1 MANVAPQVL
10 QVYVLNEIVNPPNPK
25 IPNQG
30 MLVLINQDLNFYR
43 VQLSNDGAD
52 DHPPI
57 YGVLPPLGRLVLM
70 GGPDPGDQNTQCVRG
85 AGGRRQHSNP
95 GLTLSQTTGPQC
107 MPSIGGLNSLANF
120 SG

>member
-43 VQLSNDGAD
+43 VQLALVGAD
-52 DHPPI
+52 DHTPI
-57 YGVLPPLGRLVLM
+57 YGVRPPLGRLMIM
-70 GGPDPGDQNTQCVRG
+70 GGPDPGDQNTQC
-85 AGGRRQHSNP
+85 
-95 GLTLSQTTGPQC
+95 
-107 MPSIGGLNSLANF
+107 NF
-120 SG
+120 ELFVTDMTKPLPTQSSGKP